1 MCTRALCKL
10 SNAVHGT
17 LGQNPSPS
25 QREINGWA
33 PQRNPEGMPA
43 MLLVSPFSGLESQE
57 CHLILFDI
65 HSCSSIQSYCS
76 FCLVIFVIMVHSPD
90 FFPDKTNM
98 FSFRCRLFFFLDRHL
113 FSV

>member
-33 PQRNPEGMPA
+33 PRRKPRRDAGDV
-43 MLLVSPFSGLESQE
+43 VSLESPV
-57 CHLILFDI
+57 LRFGISGMSFD
-65 HSCSSIQSYCS
+65 S
-76 FCLVIFVIMVHSPD
+76 L
-90 FFPDKTNM
+90 
-98 FSFRCRLFFFLDRHL
+98 
-113 FSV
+113 